1 MSIYDTL
8 NTQQQEAVFHTEG
21 PVLILAGAGSGKTRV
36 LTHRIAYLIEE
47 KGVNPWNIMAIT
59 FTNKAAG
66 EMRERVDKIVGFGS
80 ESIWVSTFHSSCVRM
95 LRRFIDRLGF
105 DTNFTI
111 YDTDDQKTL
120 MKDICKRLD
129 IDTKI
134 YKERSIMAAISS
146 AKDELI
152 GPEEYELKV
161 MGDFSKRKIAL
172 AYKEYQKELK
182 KNNALDFDD
191 LIMKTVELFQACP
204 DVLEYFQERFK
215 YIMVDEYQDT
225 NTAQFKFVSL
235 LAGKYRN
242 LCVVGDD
249 DQSIYRFRGSKP
261 EIMLGFEKDYPNAK
275 RILLDTN
282 YRCGRYIV
290 EASLNLI
297 SHNRERFDKKIIA
310 ASKSKAP
317 VTFADFENRRD
328 ENIFLIR
335 DIDKKI
341 KAGAVFSDFAVLFRT
356 NTQPRQLIEQ
366 LMSYN
371 IPFKTKDNIPNIYE
385 HWIARDLFTYQ
396 RIAGG
401 SRDRA
406 DFLQIMNRPKRYLSR
421 DSLCDAT
428 VAFDEWIK
436 LFDEKPWIAER
447 IEKLEYDMKL
457 ISRMNPYASINYIRR
472 GIGYDDFLAEY
483 AEYRNINKEDL
494 FDILD
499 EIQSGAKGF
508 ATYEEWYEHIR
519 EYTKQMKLMALS
531 KESDPNAVTLAT
543 LHSSKGLEFENVY
556 IIDANEG
563 IMPYKKAVLEKDIEE
578 ERRLFYVGM
587 TRAKTSL
594 SVYSVK
600 SVNDKSAQASRFV
613 RESKEPRQNNSRDD

>member
-1 MSIYDTL
+1 MPGTF
-8 NTQQQEAVFHTEG
+8 NREQEEAITHKGG
-21 PVLILAGAGSGKTRV
+21 PLMVLAGPGSGKTLVITYRV
-36 LTHRIAYLIEE
+36 KWLIENA
-47 KGVNPWNIMAIT
+47 GVHPSNILVIT
-59 FTNKAAG
+59 FTRAAAE
-66 EMRERVDKIVGFGS
+66 EMKKRFFMFDGMENAPVTFG
-80 ESIWVSTFHSSCVRM
+80 TFHSIFFM
-95 LRRFIDRLGF
+95 ILRYAYRYTAANIIREDV
-105 DTNFTI
+105 
-111 YDTDDQKTL
+111 
-120 MKDICKRLD
+120 KRRY
-129 IDTKI
+129 I
-134 YKERSIMAAISS
+134 KEMTENMELEIEDENEFLSGIINEISYVKGEMMS
-146 AKDELI
+146 LSYYHSNNCSDELFAQI
-152 GPEEYELKV
+152 YEEYE
-161 MGDFSKRKIAL
+161 KRLREENLI
-172 AYKEYQKELK
+172 
-182 KNNALDFDD
+182 DFDD
-191 LIMKTVELFQACP
+191 MLVFCYELLKEREDIRTLWQNKFQHILIDEFQDINRLQYEIIKMLAAPQNNLF
-204 DVLEYFQERFK
+204 
-215 YIMVDEYQDT
+215 I
-225 NTAQFKFVSL
+225 
-235 LAGKYRN
+235 
-242 LCVVGDD
+242 VGDD

-261 EIMLGFEKDYPNAK
+261 EIMLGFEKDYPDAK

-290 EASLNLI
+290 ETSLNLI
-297 SHNRERFDKKIIA
+297 SHNKERFDKKIIA
-310 ASKSKAP
+310 ASKSKVP

-341 KAGAVFSDFAVLFRT
+341 RAGAVFSDFAVLFRT

-371 IPFKTKDNIPNIYE
+371 IPFKAKDNIPNIYE

-396 RIAGG
+396 RIAAG

-472 GIGYDDFLAEY
+472 GIGYDDFLSEY
-483 AEYRNINKEDL
+483 AEYRSINKEDL

-508 ATYEEWYEHIR
+508 ATYEEWYEHIK

-531 KESDPNAVTLAT
+531 KDSDPNAVTLAT

-613 RESKEPRQNNSRDD
+613 RESKETRQNNSSDD

>member
-1 MSIYDTL
+1 M
-8 NTQQQEAVFHTEG
+8 
-21 PVLILAGAGSGKTRV
+21 LAAPQNN
-36 LTHRIAYLIEE
+36 L
-47 KGVNPWNIMAIT
+47 
-59 FTNKAAG
+59 
-66 EMRERVDKIVGFGS
+66 
-80 ESIWVSTFHSSCVRM
+80 
-95 LRRFIDRLGF
+95 FI
-105 DTNFTI
+105 
-111 YDTDDQKTL
+111 
-120 MKDICKRLD
+120 
-129 IDTKI
+129 
-134 YKERSIMAAISS
+134 
-146 AKDELI
+146 
-152 GPEEYELKV
+152 
-161 MGDFSKRKIAL
+161 
-172 AYKEYQKELK
+172 
-182 KNNALDFDD
+182 
-191 LIMKTVELFQACP
+191 
-204 DVLEYFQERFK
+204 
-215 YIMVDEYQDT
+215 
-225 NTAQFKFVSL
+225 
-235 LAGKYRN
+235 
-242 LCVVGDD
+242 VGDD

-261 EIMLGFEKDYPNAK
+261 EIMLGFEKDYPDAK

-563 IMPYKKAVLEKDIEE
+563 IMPYKKAVLEKDVEE

>member
-1 MSIYDTL
+1 MNFNKAQLGAIEHKDGAML
-8 NTQQQEAVFHTEG
+8 V
-21 PVLILAGAGSGKTRV
+21 LAGPGSGKTAV
-36 LTHRIAYLIEE
+36 ITHRTKNLITKHHVKPSEIL
-47 KGVNPWNIMAIT
+47 VIT
-59 FTNKAAG
+59 FTKAAAN
-66 EMRERVDKIVGFGS
+66 EMKERFNS
-80 ESIWVSTFHSSCVRM
+80 
-95 LRRFIDRLGF
+95 
-105 DTNFTI
+105 
-111 YDTDDQKTL
+111 L
-120 MKDICKRLD
+120 MKDERVNVSFGTFHAVFFTILKYAYRFTSANIADESVRYGFIREILSYYRLEYKDENEFIGNLLAEISLIKNSRID
-129 IDTKI
+129 IENFYSGVCGEEIFRDI
-134 YKERSIMAAISS
+134 YKKYETRLKANRLIDFDDMLSYTYELFKERSDI
-146 AKDELI
+146 L
-152 GPEEYELKV
+152 
-161 MGDFSKRKIAL
+161 AL
-172 AYKEYQKELK
+172 WQNKY
-182 KNNALDFDD
+182 
-191 LIMKTVELFQACP
+191 
-204 DVLEYFQERFK
+204 K
-215 YIMVDEYQDT
+215 YILIDEFQDI
-225 NTAQFKFVSL
+225 NRLQYEIIKM
-235 LAGKYRN
+235 LAAPQNN
-242 LCVVGDD
+242 LFIVGDD

-261 EIMLGFEKDYPNAK
+261 EIMLGFEKDYPDAK

-290 EASLNLI
+290 ETSLNLI
-297 SHNRERFDKKIIA
+297 SHNKERFDKKIIA
-310 ASKSKAP
+310 ASKSKVP

-335 DIDKKI
+335 DLDKKI
-341 KAGAVFSDFAVLFRT
+341 RAGAVFSDFAVLFRT

-472 GIGYDDFLAEY
+472 GIGYDDFLSEY
-483 AEYRNINKEDL
+483 AEYRSINKEDL

-508 ATYEEWYEHIR
+508 ATYEEWYEHIK

-531 KESDPNAVTLAT
+531 KDSNPNAVTLAT

-600 SVNDKSAQASRFV
+600 SVNDKSAQTSRFV
-613 RESKEPRQNNSRDD
+613 RESKETRQNNSSDV

>member
-1 MSIYDTL
+1 MPAIF
-8 NTQQQEAVFHTEG
+8 NKEQEEAITHKEG
-21 PVLILAGAGSGKTRV
+21 PLMVLAGPGSGKTLVITYRV
-36 LTHRIAYLIEE
+36 KWLIENA
-47 KGVNPWNIMAIT
+47 GVHPSNILVIT
-59 FTNKAAG
+59 FTRAAAE
-66 EMRERVDKIVGFGS
+66 EMRKRFFAFDGMENAPVTFG
-80 ESIWVSTFHSSCVRM
+80 TFHSIFFMILRYAYRYTAGNIIREDVKRRYIKEMTENMELEIEDEKEFLSGIINEISYVKGEMMSLSYYHSSNCSDELFAQIYEGYERRLREENLIDFDDMLVFCYELLKERKDILAMWQQKFQYILIDEFQDINKVQYEIVRM
-95 LRRFIDRLGF
+95 L
-105 DTNFTI
+105 
-111 YDTDDQKTL
+111 
-120 MKDICKRLD
+120 
-129 IDTKI
+129 
-134 YKERSIMAAISS
+134 
-146 AKDELI
+146 
-152 GPEEYELKV
+152 
-161 MGDFSKRKIAL
+161 
-172 AYKEYQKELK
+172 
-182 KNNALDFDD
+182 
-191 LIMKTVELFQACP
+191 
-204 DVLEYFQERFK
+204 
-215 YIMVDEYQDT
+215 
-225 NTAQFKFVSL
+225 
-235 LAGKYRN
+235 AGKGDH
-242 LCVVGDD
+242 LFIVGDD